1 MLRRS
6 MMNEP
11 GSPPADT
18 SQQTSERVARE
29 RRVTALL
36 RQLWLGLSTY
46 RLYPENPQ
54 RPGFAPAVERIG
66 TAAQEVLAGGRV
78 DVEIRGDRF
87 VLSGTPL
94 SADANVQRLAL
105 SCFERRVERL
115 TVVAVPTAAEL
126 EQLFSALTQ
135 PLPDLEEAGG
145 VESVLR
151 EAQVSSIFLS
161 AIGPGTVEGADHA
174 VEAAIPTSPAPLN
187 VDVLAS
193 ELMLEDLH
201 GSPSDQ
207 AETLLTRLRQVFAEG
222 ASRGGPLI
230 ELHTAAHDMLTDLP
244 DDVRRSLMEML
255 VDRVRDDPLAG
266 SLIGTMNSSQLTRA
280 LVDVG
285 RGGRRSPVDLAR
297 DLAASGVREV
307 DIVDLTRALE
317 AGHED
322 VGTIIAGLEQL
333 GIDLEG
339 GQATAGASVLDVLS
353 EYLTATEREDLGSMR
368 SAAEVG
374 GQELHAAQLLAVA
387 DYLSLETDLER
398 AGEALDIWA
407 EELRRALRARDAREV
422 AALLHPLREALL
434 GGAEDRAALYAACI
448 KSALAPEVVLEAV
461 ATEAAEDHPHLATLL
476 GPFGDEGVEA
486 LLDLLGDEQDRNRR
500 GLLFGALRRIVPE
513 HTGPVVARLS
523 SDRWFVVRNAVLLLG
538 STGNPS
544 VLGSL
549 AEAARHPAPE
559 VRREVPDAIASVG
572 GAASVP
578 HLVRMAI
585 QGEPDLRRQAVSS
598 LGTLTGQEADEG
610 LAEVVRT
617 STDHTLRNQA
627 IDRLAERPGG
637 RAALDALIARGS
649 QTRLP
654 WRLRRYV
661 RRALGRSSAE
671 RR

>member
-1 MLRRS
+1 

-11 GSPPADT
+11 GSPPTDT
-18 SQQTSERVARE
+18 SRETSERVARE
-29 RRVTALL
+29 RPVTALL

-66 TAAQEVLAGGRV
+66 VATQEALAVGRV

-87 VLSGTPL
+87 VLAGTPL
-94 SADANVQRLAL
+94 PHDGNVQRLAL
-105 SCFERRVERL
+105 ACFERRVERL
-115 TVVAVPTAAEL
+115 TVVAVPTGAEL
-126 EQLFSALTQ
+126 EQLFSALTRS
-135 PLPDLEEAGG
+135 LPDLEEVGG
-145 VESVLR
+145 VENVLR
-151 EAQVSSIFLS
+151 EAGVASVFLS

-174 VEAAIPTSPAPLN
+174 IEETIPASQVPLD

-207 AETLLTRLRQVFAEG
+207 AETLLTRLRQVFEQG
-222 ASRGGPLI
+222 AMRGGPLI

-244 DDVRRSLMEML
+244 DEVRRSLLEML

-285 RGGRRSPVDLAR
+285 RGGRRSPVELAR

-333 GIDLEG
+333 GIDLEE
-339 GQATAGASVLDVLS
+339 GQASAGASVLEVLS
-353 EYLTATEREDLGSMR
+353 DYLTATERDDLRSMQ

-374 GQELHAAQLLAVA
+374 GPELRAAQLLAVA

-398 AGEALDIWA
+398 TGEALDIWA
-407 EELRRALRARDAREV
+407 EELRNAVRARDDREV
-422 AALLHPLREALL
+422 ASLLHPLREALL
-434 GGAEDRAALYAACI
+434 GGTEDRAVLYAACI
-448 KSALAPEVVLEAV
+448 RSALVPEVVLDAV
-461 ATEAAEDHPHLATLL
+461 TAEAAEDHPHLATLL

-513 HTGPVVARLS
+513 HTKPVVARLS
-523 SDRWFVVRNAVLLLG
+523 DERWFVVRNAVLLLG
-538 STGNPS
+538 SAGNAA
-544 VLGSL
+544 VLPRL
-549 AEAARHPAPE
+549 AEAARHPSPE
-559 VRREVPDAIASVG
+559 VRREVPDAIASAG
-572 GAASVP
+572 GAAAVP
-578 HLVRMAI
+578 YLVRMALE
-585 QGEPDLRRQAVSS
+585 GEPDLRQQAVSS
-598 LGTLTGQEADEG
+598 LGTLMGAEAAEG
-610 LAEVVRT
+610 LADVVRG
-617 STDHTLRNQA
+617 SSDRALRTQA
-627 IDRLAERPGG
+627 LERLAARPEG
-637 RAALDALIARGS
+637 RATLEPLIARGS
-649 QTRLP
+649 GTRLP
-654 WRLRRYV
+654 WRLRRYI
-661 RRALGRSSAE
+661 RRALARSSAE

>member
-1 MLRRS
+1 

-11 GSPPADT
+11 GSSPSDT
-18 SQQTSERVARE
+18 TQETSDRVARE
-29 RRVTALL
+29 RQVTAVL

-66 TAAQEVLAGGRV
+66 LAVQEALAAGRV

-87 VLSGTPL
+87 VLGGHPMSHDG
-94 SADANVQRLAL
+94 NVQRLAL
-105 SCFERRVERL
+105 ACFERRVERL
-115 TVVAVPTAAEL
+115 TVISVPSGAEL
-126 EQLFSALTQ
+126 EQLFIALTRSM
-135 PLPDLEEAGG
+135 PELEEAGG

-151 EAQVSSIFLS
+151 EAGVASIFLS

-174 VEAAIPTSPAPLN
+174 VDETVPASQVPFD

-207 AETLLTRLRQVFAEG
+207 AETLLTRLRQVFEEG
-222 ASRGGPLI
+222 ALRGGPMI

-244 DDVRRSLMEML
+244 DDVRRSLLEML

-266 SLIGTMNSSQLTRA
+266 SLIGTMNTSQLTRA

-285 RGGRRSPVDLAR
+285 RDGRRSPVELAR

-333 GIDLEG
+333 GIDLEE
-339 GQATAGASVLDVLS
+339 GQASAGGSVLEVLS
-353 EYLTATEREDLGSMR
+353 DYLTATEREDLRSMQ

-374 GQELHAAQLLAVA
+374 GPELRAAQLLAVA

-398 AGEALDIWA
+398 TGEALDIWT
-407 EELRRALRARDAREV
+407 EELRRAVRARDSREV
-422 AALLHPLREALL
+422 ATLLHPLREALL
-434 GGAEDRAALYAACI
+434 GGNEDRAALYAACI
-448 KSALAPEVVLEAV
+448 RSALVPEVVLEAV
-461 ATEAAEDHPHLATLL
+461 TAEAAEDHPQLATLL

-500 GLLFGALRRIVPE
+500 GLLFGALRRIIPG

-523 SDRWFVVRNAVLLLG
+523 DERWFVVRNAVLLLG
-538 STGNPS
+538 SAGNAD
-544 VLGSL
+544 VLPRL
-549 AEAARHPAPE
+549 AEAARHASSE
-559 VRREVPDAIASVG
+559 VRAEVPDAVASAG
-572 GAASVP
+572 GAAAVP
-578 HLVRMAI
+578 YLVRMALE
-585 QGEPDLRRQAVSS
+585 GGPDLRAQAVSS
-598 LGTLTGQEADEG
+598 LGTLTGPEAAEG
-610 LAEVVRT
+610 LAEVVRG
-617 STDHTLRNQA
+617 STDRALRTQA
-627 IDRLAERPGG
+627 LERLADRPEG
-637 RAALDALIARGS
+637 RATLEPLIARGS
-649 QTRLP
+649 DTRLP
-654 WRLRRYV
+654 WRLRRV
-661 RRALGRSSAE
+661 IRRALAHPPAGR
-671 RR
+671 R

>member
-1 MLRRS
+1 

-11 GSPPADT
+11 GSSPADT
-18 SQQTSERVARE
+18 SQQTSERIARE
-29 RRVTALL
+29 RQVTALL

-66 TAAQEVLAGGRV
+66 TASEEALAGGRV

-115 TVVAVPTAAEL
+115 IVVAVPTAAEL
-126 EQLFSALTQ
+126 EQLFFALTQ
-135 PLPDLEEAGG
+135 PLPDLEHAGG

-151 EAQVSSIFLS
+151 EAEVASIFLS

-174 VEAAIPTSPAPLN
+174 MEAAIPAPAPLN

-207 AETLLTRLRQVFAEG
+207 AETLLTRLREVFAEG

-285 RGGRRSPVDLAR
+285 RGGQRSPVDLAR

-374 GQELHAAQLLAVA
+374 GQEMRAAQLLAVA

-407 EELRRALRARDAREV
+407 EELRRALRARDDREV
-422 AALLHPLREALL
+422 AALLLPLREALL
-434 GGAEDRAALYAACI
+434 GGAEERAALYAACVR
-448 KSALAPEVVLEAV
+448 SALAPEVVLEAV
-461 ATEAAEDHPHLATLL
+461 TAEAAEDHPHLATLL

-513 HTGPVVARLS
+513 HIGPVVARLS
-523 SDRWFVVRNAVLLLG
+523 AERWFVVRNAVLLIG
-538 STGNPS
+538 SAGNPS
-544 VLGSL
+544 VLPSL
-549 AEAARHPAPE
+549 AEAARHPSPE
-559 VRREVPDAIASVG
+559 VRREVPDALASVG
-572 GAASVP
+572 GPAAVP
-578 HLVRMAI
+578 YLVRIALA
-585 QGEPDLRRQAVSS
+585 GEPDLRRQAVSS
-598 LGTLTGQEADEG
+598 LGTLMGQEAAEG
-610 LAEVVRT
+610 LAEVVRA
-617 STDHTLRNQA
+617 STDHTLRTQA

-637 RAALDALIARGS
+637 RGALEPLLARGS

-661 RRALGRSSAE
+661 RRALGRSSGE

>member
-1 MLRRS
+1 

-11 GSPPADT
+11 GSSPPDT
-18 SQQTSERVARE
+18 SQETSERVARE
-29 RRVTALL
+29 RPVTALL

-46 RLYPENPQ
+46 RLYPENPR

-66 TAAQEVLAGGRV
+66 LAAQEALAVVGRV

-87 VLSGTPL
+87 VLAGHPL
-94 SADANVQRLAL
+94 PHDGNVQRLAL

-115 TVVAVPTAAEL
+115 TVVAVPSGAEL
-126 EQLFSALTQ
+126 EQLFMALTQ
-135 PLPDLEEAGG
+135 SLPDLEEAGG

-151 EAQVSSIFLS
+151 EADVASITLS

-174 VEAAIPTSPAPLN
+174 VEETIPLSQAPLD

-193 ELMLEDLH
+193 ELMLEDLQ

-207 AETLLTRLRQVFAEG
+207 AETLLTRLRQVFEQG
-222 ASRGGPLI
+222 ALRGGPMI

-244 DDVRRSLMEML
+244 DDVRRSLLEML

-266 SLIGTMNSSQLTRA
+266 SLIGTMNTSQLTRA

-285 RGGRRSPVDLAR
+285 REGRRSPVELAR

-333 GIDLEG
+333 GIDLEE
-339 GQATAGASVLDVLS
+339 GQASAGGSVLEVLS
-353 EYLTATEREDLGSMR
+353 DYLSATEREDLRSMQ

-374 GQELHAAQLLAVA
+374 GPELRAAQLLAVA

-398 AGEALDIWA
+398 TGEALDIWA
-407 EELRRALRARDAREV
+407 EELRRALRAHDDRQV
-422 AALLHPLREALL
+422 ASLLQPLREALL
-434 GGAEDRAALYAACI
+434 GGTEDRAALYAACI
-448 KSALAPEVVLEAV
+448 RSALAPDVVLEAV
-461 ATEAAEDHPHLATLL
+461 AAEAAEDHPHLATLL

-513 HTGPVVARLS
+513 HTGPVVARLAA
-523 SDRWFVVRNAVLLLG
+523 DRWFVVRNAVLLLG
-538 STGNPS
+538 SAGNPS
-544 VLGSL
+544 LLPSL
-549 AEAARHPAPE
+549 AGAARHASPE
-559 VRREVPDAIASVG
+559 VRREVPDAIASAG
-572 GAASVP
+572 GPAAVP
-578 HLVRMAI
+578 YLVRMALE
-585 QGEPDLRRQAVSS
+585 GEPDMRHQAVSS
-598 LGTLTGQEADEG
+598 LGTLMGQGAADG
-610 LAEVVRT
+610 LAEVVRS
-617 STDHTLRNQA
+617 STDHSLRTQA
-627 IDRLAERPGG
+627 LDRLAERSEG
-637 RAALDALIARGS
+637 RATLEPLVARGS

-654 WRLRRYV
+654 WRLRRYI
-661 RRALGRSSAE
+661 RRALARSPGE
-671 RR
+671 QR

>member
-1 MLRRS
+1 

-11 GSPPADT
+11 GSSPPDT
-18 SQQTSERVARE
+18 SQQTSERIARE
-29 RRVTALL
+29 RQVTALL

-66 TAAQEVLAGGRV
+66 TAAQEALAGGRV

-115 TVVAVPTAAEL
+115 IVVEVPTAAEL
-126 EQLFSALTQ
+126 EQLFFALTR
-135 PLPDLEEAGG
+135 PLPDLEDAGG
-145 VESVLR
+145 VETVLR
-151 EAQVSSIFLS
+151 EAQVASVFLS

-174 VEAAIPTSPAPLN
+174 VEAAMPASPVPLN

-255 VDRVRDDPLAG
+255 VDRVRGDPLAG

-339 GQATAGASVLDVLS
+339 GQAAAGASVLDVLS

-374 GQELHAAQLLAVA
+374 GQELRVAQLLAVA

-407 EELRRALRARDAREV
+407 EELRRAVRARDDREV

-461 ATEAAEDHPHLATLL
+461 AAEAAEDHPHLATLL

-523 SDRWFVVRNAVLLLG
+523 AERWFVVRNAVLLLG
-538 STGNPS
+538 SAGNPS
-544 VLGSL
+544 VLPSL
-549 AEAARHPAPE
+549 AEAARHPSPE
-559 VRREVPDAIASVG
+559 VRREVPDAIASAG
-572 GAASVP
+572 GPAAVP
-578 HLVRMAI
+578 HLVRIAL

-598 LGTLTGQEADEG
+598 LGTLMGQEAADA
-610 LAEVVRT
+610 LAEVVRG
-617 STDHTLRNQA
+617 STDHTLRTQA

-637 RAALDALIARGS
+637 RAALEPLIARGS
-649 QTRLP
+649 RTRLP

-661 RRALGRSSAE
+661 RRALGRSSGE